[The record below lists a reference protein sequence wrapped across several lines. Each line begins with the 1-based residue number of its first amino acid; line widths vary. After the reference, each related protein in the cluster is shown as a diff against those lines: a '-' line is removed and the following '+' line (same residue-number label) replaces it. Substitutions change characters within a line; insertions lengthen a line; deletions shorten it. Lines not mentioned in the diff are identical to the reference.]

1 MFVPSEFCA
10 VVIVTVYV
18 VHTEK
23 SVGWVIVTMVL
34 PPDHAVTVT
43 PADGLKLYAN
53 VTVLI
58 ASSNVITTGAFTA
71 TFVAPSVG
79 FVETT
84 VGGGAI
90 TVAHA
95 NSERPVVS

>member
-10 VVIVTVYV
+10 VVTVTVYV

-34 PPDHAVTVT
+34 PPDHALTVT
-43 PADGLKLYAN
+43 PADGLKGDAN

-58 ASSNVITTGAFTA
+58 AWSNVITTGAFTA
-71 TFVAPSVG
+71 TFVCPSVG
-79 FVETT
+79 LVDRT
-84 VGGGAI
+84 VGGGAM
-90 TVAHA
+90 TVAHRH
-95 NSERPVVS
+95 SERPVVS